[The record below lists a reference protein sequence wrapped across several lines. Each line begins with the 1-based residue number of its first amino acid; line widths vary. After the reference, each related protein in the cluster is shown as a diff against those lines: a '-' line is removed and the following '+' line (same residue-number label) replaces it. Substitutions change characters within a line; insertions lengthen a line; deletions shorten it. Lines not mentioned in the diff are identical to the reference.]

1 MNLCNEKI
9 IFEIKEDD
17 DLITIKKYKSIFEI
31 SKDFPNIPYH
41 NLRGLYIYGNNL
53 RTQAQTGKT
62 AKLRIVNAM
71 LNKKYKVYDNPI
83 YINSI
88 VDIMV

>member
-17 DLITIKKYKSIFEI
+17 LITIKKYKSILEI

-41 NLRGLYIYGNNL
+41 NLRGLYKYGINL
-53 RTQAQTGKT
+53 NTPGKI

-71 LNKKYKVYDNPI
+71 LYKKYKVYDNPI

-88 VDIMV
+88 IDIMV

>member
-17 DLITIKKYKSIFEI
+17 LITIKKYKSILEI

-41 NLRGLYIYGNNL
+41 NLR
-53 RTQAQTGKT
+53 
-62 AKLRIVNAM
+62 
-71 LNKKYKVYDNPI
+71 
-83 YINSI
+83 
-88 VDIMV
+88 

>member
-1 MNLCNEKI
+1 MNLSNEKI

-17 DLITIKKYKSIFEI
+17 LITIKKYKSILEI

-41 NLRGLYIYGNNL
+41 NLRGLYKYGINL
-53 RTQAQTGKT
+53 STQEKTGKT

-83 YINSI
+83 YISSI
-88 VDIMV
+88 IDIMV

>member
-17 DLITIKKYKSIFEI
+17 LITIKKYKSILEI

-41 NLRGLYIYGNNL
+41 NLRGLYKYGIKKSI
-53 RTQAQTGKT
+53 QEQTGKT

-88 VDIMV
+88 IDIMV

>member
-17 DLITIKKYKSIFEI
+17 LITIKKYKSILEI

-41 NLRGLYIYGNNL
+41 NLRGLYKYGIKL
-53 RTQAQTGKT
+53 STQEKTGKK
-62 AKLRIVNAM
+62 AKLCIVNAM
-71 LNKKYKVYDNPI
+71 LNNKYKVYDNPI
-83 YINSI
+83 YISSI
-88 VDIMV
+88 IDIMV

>member
-17 DLITIKKYKSIFEI
+17 LITIKKYKSILEI

-41 NLRGLYIYGNNL
+41 NLRGLYKYGINL
-53 RTQAQTGKT
+53 STPGKT

-83 YINSI
+83 YISSI
-88 VDIMV
+88 IDIMV